1 MTMFAMANTKEE
13 GSPVFHA
20 HLLKS
25 HDKIS
30 GQYLRFNG
38 NQFISKMCLQGS
50 LGNVALSCPQFKKE
64 AGKDGESVHLAEP
77 VTSLSNI
84 RIILA
89 ALI

>member
-38 NQFISKMCLQGS
+38 NQTLSAFSFLKILIATLNLID
-50 LGNVALSCPQFKKE
+50 LG
-64 AGKDGESVHLAEP
+64 P
-77 VTSLSNI
+77 VTFQLQEIETTVATFSRMSFNI
-84 RIILA
+84 RI
-89 ALI
+89 